1 MIQLDVC
8 SAESVAAALETV
20 KSKHGELYGVVN
32 NAGGIFEVARSTVD
46 LNTYGVVRVTEAFI
60 PIVKS
65 TGGEEE
71 QSTINFQNHKFIN
84 FQEELCKFHLL
95 LDQTGSQNAAVKF
108 KTCLS
113 TKMLLFLKLMKE
125 F

>member
-71 QSTINFQNHKFIN
+71 HN
-84 FQEELCKFHLL
+84 
-95 LDQTGSQNAAVKF
+95 
-108 KTCLS
+108 
-113 TKMLLFLKLMKE
+113 
-125 F
+125 